1 MNPPHSLIN
10 APHQDQRDAMLKLA
24 VVLPALNE
32 ESTVGHVIAAV
43 PRQLPGVREVEVIL
57 VDDGSTDA
65 TVSRALAAGADRIAR
80 HARNRGLVA
89 AFSRGITEALHAGA
103 DIVVHLDSDGQ
114 HDPEQIPELIAP
126 IIAGEADIV
135 VGVRPLAQ
143 ATNMTLAKRIGNRV
157 GSWIFRRLLRL
168 PVSDFTSGY
177 RALSREALLRLNL
190 VSDYTYTLESLIQAA
205 RMRLAVTEVVV
216 PVRERSVGD
225 SRMAGSVT
233 NYIARAGG
241 QALRC
246 LLHAKPLSAFGRAAA
261 LMMLIALSFTAWF
274 LTGYQSGGLH
284 LPALLA
290 ALLAF
295 VMSVGLFVSGLVADG
310 IGSNRRLLEDLLY
323 RMKALEAHTLAGLD
337 DTADD
342 LQGTKARLSEIA

>member
-1 MNPPHSLIN
+1 MNPPLRH
-10 APHQDQRDAMLKLA
+10 HRDTRLKVA

-43 PRQLPGVREVEVIL
+43 PRRLPGVHEVEVIL

-65 TVSRALAAGADRIAR
+65 TVLRARAAGADRIAR

-89 AFSRGITEALHAGA
+89 AFSRGINEALYAGA

-114 HDPEQIPELIAP
+114 HDPEQIPQLIAP
-126 IIAGEADIV
+126 IVAGEADIV
-135 VGVRPLAQ
+135 VGVRPLAH
-143 ATNMTLAKRIGNRV
+143 ATDMTLAKRLGNRL

-205 RMRLAVTEVVV
+205 RMRLAVAEVVV
-216 PVRERSVGD
+216 PARKRSVGE
-225 SRMAGSVT
+225 SRIAGSVT
-233 NYIARAGG
+233 HYIARAGG

-246 LLHAKPLSAFGRAAA
+246 LLHTKPLSAFGRAAA
-261 LMMLIALSFTAWF
+261 LMMLVALGFTAWF
-274 LTGYQSGGLH
+274 LTGYQAGGLH

-290 ALLAF
+290 ALIAF

-323 RMKALEAHTLAGLD
+323 RMKTLEARSVAAID
-337 DTADD
+337 ERAEDD
-342 LQGTKARLSEIA
+342 LGRAEARLSEIA

>member
-1 MNPPHSLIN
+1 MNPPH
-10 APHQDQRDAMLKLA
+10 QDHPDPTLKLA

-43 PRQLPGVREVEVIL
+43 PRRLPGIGQVEVIL

-114 HDPEQIPELIAP
+114 HDPALIPQLIAP
-126 IIAGEADIV
+126 IVAGEADIV
-135 VGVRPLAQ
+135 VGVRPLAH
-143 ATNMTLAKRIGNRV
+143 ASDMTLGKRLGNRF
-157 GSWIFRRLLRL
+157 GSWVFRRLLKL

-205 RMRLAVTEVVV
+205 RMRLAVAEVVV
-216 PVRERSVGD
+216 PVRRRSVGD
-225 SRMAGSVT
+225 SRMAGSAMH
-233 NYIARAGG
+233 YISRAGG

-246 LLHAKPLSAFGRAAA
+246 VLHTRPLSAFGRAAA
-261 LMMLIALSFTAWF
+261 LMMIVALSFTAWF
-274 LTGYQSGGLH
+274 LSGYQSGGLH

-295 VMSVGLFVSGLVADG
+295 VMSIGLFVSGLVADG

-323 RMKALEAHTLAGLD
+323 RMKALESRTVIGAA
-337 DTADD
+337 DTGEED
-342 LQGTKARLSEIA
+342 LQTTRARLSEIA

>member
-1 MNPPHSLIN
+1 MTPPQQ
-10 APHQDQRDAMLKLA
+10 PHRDTRLNLA
-24 VVLPALNE
+24 VVLLALNE
-32 ESTVGHVIAAV
+32 ETTVGHVIAAV
-43 PRQLPGVREVEVIL
+43 PRRLQGVRDVEVIL

-65 TVSRALAAGADRIAR
+65 TVLRALAAGADRIVR

-89 AFSRGITEALHAGA
+89 AFSRGMNEALQAGA

-114 HDPEQIPELIAP
+114 HDPEQIPRLIAP
-126 IIAGEADIV
+126 IVAGEADIV
-135 VGVRPLAQ
+135 VGARLLAD
-143 ATNMTLAKRIGNRV
+143 ATDMTRAKRVGNRF

-205 RMRLAVTEVVV
+205 RMRLAVAEVAV
-216 PVRERSVGD
+216 PARKRSVGE
-225 SRMAGSVT
+225 SRVAGSVT
-233 NYIARAGG
+233 HYIARAGG

-261 LMMLIALSFTAWF
+261 LMMLVALGFTAWF
-274 LTGYQSGGLH
+274 MWGYQSGGLH

-290 ALLAF
+290 ALVAL

-323 RMKALEAHTLAGLD
+323 RMKTLEARSVAVAGESAENEL
-337 DTADD
+337 
-342 LQGTKARLSEIA
+342 GRPGARLSEIA

>member
-1 MNPPHSLIN
+1 MNPS
-10 APHQDQRDAMLKLA
+10 HQDHREPMLKLA

-43 PRQLPGVREVEVIL
+43 PRRLPGVREVEVIL

-65 TVSRALAAGADRIAR
+65 TVLRALAAGADRIAR

-114 HDPEQIPELIAP
+114 HDPGQIPELIAP
-126 IIAGEADIV
+126 IVAGEADIV
-135 VGVRPLAQ
+135 VGVRPLAH
-143 ATNMTLAKRIGNRV
+143 ATNMTLAKRIGNRL

-205 RMRLAVTEVVV
+205 RMRLAVAEVVV

-233 NYIARAGG
+233 HYIARAGG

-290 ALLAF
+290 ALIAF

-323 RMKALEAHTLAGLD
+323 RMKTLEARTVAGLD

>member
-1 MNPPHSLIN
+1 MNPP
-10 APHQDQRDAMLKLA
+10 PQDHPDPRLKLA
-24 VVLPALNE
+24 IVLPALNE
-32 ESTVGHVIAAV
+32 ESTVGQVIAAV
-43 PRQLPGVREVEVIL
+43 PRRLPGIAQVEVIL

-65 TVSRALAAGADRIAR
+65 TVLRALAAGADRIAR

-114 HDPEQIPELIAP
+114 HDPERIPQLVAP
-126 IIAGEADIV
+126 IVAGEADIV
-135 VGVRPLAQ
+135 VGVRPLAH
-143 ATNMTLAKRIGNRV
+143 ASDMTLGKRLGNRF
-157 GSWIFRRLLRL
+157 GSWVFRRLLKL

-216 PVRERSVGD
+216 PVRRRSVGD
-225 SRMAGSVT
+225 SRMAGSALR
-233 NYIARAGG
+233 YISRAGG

-246 LLHAKPLSAFGRAAA
+246 LLHSRPLSAFGRAAA
-261 LMMLIALSFTAWF
+261 LMMLVALSFTGWF
-274 LTGYQSGGLH
+274 LSGYQSGGLH

-290 ALLAF
+290 ALIAF
-295 VMSVGLFVSGLVADG
+295 VMSMGLFVSGLVADG
-310 IGSNRRLLEDLLY
+310 IDSNRRLLEDLLY
-323 RMKALEAHTLAGLD
+323 RMKALEARTVIGAAE
-337 DTADD
+337 TAEDD
-342 LQGTKARLSEIA
+342 LQTTGIRLSEIA